1 MRKVFFRLVKLR
13 SFLIWLANILTL
25 PLNNLTKRHWN
36 IIFQLLVGKY
46 FWMIHFLVWR
56 HSAGDINLFFNY
68 VTKIDKTKNTKF
80 AMEATEDV
88 LEFLDLKLTFDKECK
103 RISVDIFAKA
113 TNSSTYVLPST
124 CFTKTNTENFSNT

>member
-1 MRKVFFRLVKLR
+1 M
-13 SFLIWLANILTL
+13 IL
-25 PLNNLTKRHWN
+25 
-36 IIFQLLVGKY
+36 
-46 FWMIHFLVWR
+46 FLVWR

-80 AMEATEDV
+80 AMEATGDV

-113 TNSSTYVLPST
+113 TNSSTYVLPSN